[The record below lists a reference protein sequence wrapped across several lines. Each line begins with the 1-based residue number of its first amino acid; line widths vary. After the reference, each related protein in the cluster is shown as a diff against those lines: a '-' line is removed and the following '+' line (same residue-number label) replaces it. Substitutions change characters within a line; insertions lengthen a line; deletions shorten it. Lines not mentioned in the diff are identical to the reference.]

1 MNDPVFERGLRDFLA
16 VCNVVKTFR
25 NIRILQIST
34 RPFDFWTTMCN
45 EGELLEKFNIQLSP
59 IPIDVYKRQGYET
72 VFCHVDIND
81 AQYQMQINEILSDTE
96 SAVVLLGTEMLE
108 EDFEPFTH
116 AKNKIILLDGWLS
129 LIHI

>member
-1 MNDPVFERGLRDFLA
+1 MEHQA
-16 VCNVVKTFR
+16 K
-25 NIRILQIST
+25 S
-34 RPFDFWTTMCN
+34 M
-45 EGELLEKFNIQLSP
+45 
-59 IPIDVYKRQGYET
+59 GYET

-116 AKNKIILLDGWLS
+116 AKNKDKSCWTGGATGTFFDS
-129 LIHI
+129 VLISKHGFGCKRRWKYLAGKGT